1 MNRLMKLYALYFV
14 LLILLVVLQLIYR
27 PDAMAQVEIESYDM
41 SKVNIIDTPFWCSL
55 TSEERAKA
63 INNLTEEQKLVALED
78 GTETPFAN
86 EFWDNKE
93 KGIYVDIISGE
104 PLFSSTDKFD
114 SGTGWPSFDRPI
126 EGINIKEI
134 SDTSLGMVRTEVR
147 SEFGDTHLG
156 HLFDDGPTK
165 TGLRYCINSASL
177 AFIPVNKLKSKGY
190 GDFLKLFE

>member
-27 PDAMAQVEIESYDM
+27 PDVMAQVEIESYDM